1 MDFIA
6 LRKGDIIQAT
16 DYVATD
22 ISFHVVGDTA
32 SVGHSWNKTAYFP
45 MYRKTSGTGVVQAP
59 NKRNAC
65 RWKYV
70 EDGYWHTSCGED
82 WCFPEGSPVDNGLKY
97 CPICGKRASVR

>member
-32 SVGHSWNKTAYFP
+32 SVGHPWNKTAYFP
-45 MYRKTSGTGVVQAP
+45 MYRKTSGTGAVQTP
-59 NKRNAC
+59 NSAMGAIVRCGASGRVCVDQFFAC
-65 RWKYV
+65 NLRY
-70 EDGYWHTSCGED
+70 
-82 WCFPEGSPVDNGLKY
+82 GL
-97 CPICGKRASVR
+97 CEQQHQ

>member
-32 SVGHSWNKTAYFP
+32 SVGHPWNKTTYFP
-45 MYRKTSGTGVVQAP
+45 MYRKTSWTGAVKTLNKASAP
-59 NKRNAC
+59 C
-65 RWKYV
+65 VHEW
-70 EDGYWHTSCGED
+70 ESGMFSCV
-82 WCFPEGSPVDNGLKY
+82 CKKCGL
-97 CPICGKRASVR
+97 IDDA

>member
-45 MYRKTSGTGVVQAP
+45 MYRKTSGTGAVRTPNSAMVPCNCWVVDSRGGKPCVQGFGGKCGAV
-59 NKRNAC
+59 AC
-65 RWKYV
+65 RIAQ
-70 EDGYWHTSCGED
+70 HQ
-82 WCFPEGSPVDNGLKY
+82 
-97 CPICGKRASVR
+97 